1 MPNGLRLNVGPSKHF
16 LIYFIL
22 IRKCYNLDNLKPDWI
37 EYQFYTGYSKL
48 NISKPIMTSN
58 NKIPRIFSN
67 FFYGSYGPLNFKSW
81 LFNFRPPRSYQV
93 I

>member
-1 MPNGLRLNVGPSKHF
+1 MPNGLRLNAGPSKHF
-16 LIYFIL
+16 GIFFIL

-58 NKIPRIFSN
+58 NKIPSIFSN
-67 FFYGSYGPLNFKSW
+67 FYMTHTVPLTLN
-81 LFNFRPPRSYQV
+81 LGYLILDLRDR
-93 I
+93 IR